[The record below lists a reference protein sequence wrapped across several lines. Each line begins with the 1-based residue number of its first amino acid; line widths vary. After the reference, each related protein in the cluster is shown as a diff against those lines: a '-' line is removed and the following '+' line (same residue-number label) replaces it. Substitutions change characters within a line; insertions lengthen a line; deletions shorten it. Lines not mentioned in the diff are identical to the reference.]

1 MSEMMER
8 TPAVIAGEINYI
20 KRQAQRVL
28 LGASVEIGRRL
39 NEAKALVPHGA
50 WEEWLS
56 ENVDYSQSTAN
67 NFMRIATEFG
77 DEQIDLFSGKS
88 NSETFAC
95 LTYSQAVALF
105 ALPAEE
111 RADFVETHDLSEMS
125 IRELKDAL
133 AAEKEK
139 NEKSAETIARMEEEA
154 IEAERDYSDA
164 AERLEVKEKQLQDA
178 IKGKRDAET
187 MLEAAKKLSDANDR
201 EKKKAIKEKV
211 DAEQANAELRAQLD
225 SATEQIRSLE
235 AAAQD
240 QKEPEK
246 LTIEA
251 TVSQEALEAQ
261 REKIAEE
268 ERERLS
274 AEIRAEYE
282 KKLAAAANPD
292 AQRAAM
298 HMESMINSYNA
309 FKNALQRLPE
319 DIRERVADKAR
330 GAIEKMAEGLRD
342 E

>member
-1 MSEMMER
+1 MSEVMER

-28 LGASVEIGRRL
+28 LGASVEIGRKL
-39 NEAKALVPHGA
+39 HEAKALVPHGQ
-50 WEEWLS
+50 WEGWLS
-56 ENVDYSQSTAN
+56 DNVEYSQSTAN

-111 RADFVETHDLSEMS
+111 RAEFVESHDMDGMS
-125 IRELKDAL
+125 IRDLKAEL

-139 NEKSAETIARMEEEA
+139 NEKSAETIARMEDEV
-154 IEAERDYSDA
+154 IEAQRDYSQ
-164 AERLEVKEKQLQDA
+164 AEDKLKEKERELMGALKD
-178 IKGKRDAET
+178 KSNAES
-187 MLEAAKKLSDANDR
+187 MMEAAKMLSKANDK
-201 EKKKAIKEKV
+201 EKKKAVKEKEAV
-211 DAEQANAELRAQLD
+211 EKENADLQKQLD
-225 SATEQIRSLE
+225 AATEQIRALE
-235 AAAQD
+235 AAAE
-240 QKEPEK
+240 KEAEPEQ
-246 LTIEA
+246 LTME
-251 TVSQEALEAQ
+251 VSVSEEALAAQ

-268 ERERLS
+268 ER
-274 AEIRAEYE
+274 AKIREEYE
-282 KKLAAAANPD
+282 RKLAAAANPD

-309 FKNALQRLPE
+309 LKKTLERLPDE
-319 DIRERVADKAR
+319 LREKIVDRACVA
-330 GAIEKMAEGLRD
+330 ISKMEEGLRD

>member
-1 MSEMMER
+1 MNEMMER

-111 RADFVETHDLSEMS
+111 RAEFVENHDLSEMS

-154 IEAERDYSDA
+154 IKSESDYSDA
-164 AERLEVKEKQLQDA
+164 AERLEIKEKQLQDA

-187 MLEAAKKLSDANDR
+187 MMEAAKKLSEANDK
-201 EKKKAIKEKV
+201 EKKKAVKDKAAAEK
-211 DAEQANAELRAQLD
+211 ANADLQKQLD
-225 SATEQIRSLE
+225 AATEQIRALE
-235 AAAQD
+235 AAAQA
-240 QKEPEK
+240 EPEK
-246 LTIEA
+246 LTMEA
-251 TVSQEALEAQ
+251 SVSEEALAAQ

-268 ERERLS
+268 ERNRLTS
-274 AEIRAEYE
+274 EIRAEYE

-309 FKNALQRLPE
+309 LKGALQRLPE
-319 DIRERVADKAR
+319 DLRERVTDKALD
-330 GAIEKMAEGLRD
+330 AIEKMAEGLRD
-342 E
+342 D